1 MRILRG
7 MPKCPFEKQAKLV
20 ITIMALDDYIRMFV
34 LHDHHFEE
42 IENDSNFVPDEEKNM
57 EIVIQEEDHG
67 SNTLEG

>member
-1 MRILRG
+1 MTIILN
-7 MPKCPFEKQAKLV
+7 
-20 ITIMALDDYIRMFV
+20 
-34 LHDHHFEE
+34 DHHFKE